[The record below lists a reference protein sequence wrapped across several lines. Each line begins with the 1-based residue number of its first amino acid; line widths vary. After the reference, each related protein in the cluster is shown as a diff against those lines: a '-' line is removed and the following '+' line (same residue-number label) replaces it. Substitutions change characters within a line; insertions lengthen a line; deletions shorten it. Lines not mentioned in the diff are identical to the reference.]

1 MPELLYALGILAG
14 FIILSVILLLTLR
27 GTLTIG
33 YDGEFFLFFK
43 ILFFNIKLLPVKE
56 KQKKYRKTM
65 SRRKAQKIR
74 HSIEKKKERKRK
86 IINMIFGKKE
96 SAETQTEEKPQD
108 TTQESAES
116 GTVQLNFPVKLIARE
131 IIDILS
137 AYTEMIAIIM
147 RRFTHHLRIRVARFK
162 IKIATPDPSVTA
174 LTYGAATGILNVLL
188 PVLRDVDNLGLPRE
202 ESFDISTDF
211 LSDTPEIDIKVS
223 FSLRVWHIADV
234 LIRPIFGGL
243 SKYVDRKGGIDNT
256 IESAVKLVSAFFPK
270 KEKESKPQK
279 PQKAEKPQ
287 KTEKEDKN

>member
-1 MPELLYALGILAG
+1 MPEILYALGILAG
-14 FIILSVILLLTLR
+14 LVVLSVIFLLTLR

-33 YDGEFFLFFK
+33 YNGEFFLFFK
-43 ILFFNIKLLPVKE
+43 VLFFNIKLLPVKE

-74 HSIEKKKERKRK
+74 HSIEKKKERKHK
-86 IINMIFGKKE
+86 IIQAIFGKKE
-96 SAETQTEEKPQD
+96 SKETQTEEKPPE
-108 TTQESAES
+108 TPQESTES
-116 GTVQLNFPVKLIARE
+116 GSVQLNFPVKLIARE

-147 RRFTHHLRIRVARFK
+147 RRFTHHLRIKIARFK
-162 IKIATPDPSVTA
+162 IRIATPDPSVTA

-188 PVLRDVDNLGLPRE
+188 PVMRDVDNLGLPKE
-202 ESFDISTDF
+202 EYFDISTDF

-234 LIRPIFGGL
+234 LIRPLFGGL

-256 IESAVKLVSAFFPK
+256 IEGFVKLVEGFFPK
-270 KEKESKPQK
+270 KEKEKESAPKK
-279 PQKAEKPQ
+279 LKKPQ
-287 KTEKEDKN
+287 KTEKENKN